1 MNVKQGNWLVAVSGG
16 ADSMALLAMCLEENV
31 SCACAHVNYHH
42 RPQAEEEE
50 AYVRAFCSEHG
61 IRCFVENRPFFWEGN
76 FEAAARKHRYA
87 FFSRIVKEY
96 GFNGVLT
103 AHHQDDLLET
113 YFMQE
118 EKGMT
123 PEYYGLK
130 EERMLEGVLVV
141 RPLLGFTKRQLEDYC
156 RQRRI
161 RTFYDQTNSDL
172 SLTRN
177 RIRSEVVETLSA
189 EGRAMVLREIERR
202 NAELQERR
210 CRIRAQMNEYGLTL
224 ERYRSDRKEDRLM
237 ALRTLAAPSVQ
248 SVSEGELKE
257 ADKALCSGKD
267 VLIPFHG
274 ALLSAPYG
282 VIRLLAEPEPYASV
296 YADEQSLLR
305 AEHPSF
311 AVKPGTPGVNAVT
324 LHAEDWPVTVR
335 SPLPGDAI
343 RMRFGTKP
351 VHRFFIDRHIPRYER
366 LLWPIVTN
374 AAGEVIL
381 VPGLGCER
389 WHYSI
394 CPTVS
399 VLQLSRCK

>member
-1 MNVKQGNWLVAVSGG
+1 
-16 ADSMALLAMCLEENV
+16 
-31 SCACAHVNYHH
+31 
-42 RPQAEEEE
+42 
-50 AYVRAFCSEHG
+50 
-61 IRCFVENRPFFWEGN
+61 
-76 FEAAARKHRYA
+76 
-87 FFSRIVKEY
+87 
-96 GFNGVLT
+96 
-103 AHHQDDLLET
+103 
-113 YFMQE
+113 
-118 EKGMT
+118 
-123 PEYYGLK
+123 
-130 EERMLEGVLVV
+130 
-141 RPLLGFTKRQLEDYC
+141 
-156 RQRRI
+156 
-161 RTFYDQTNSDL
+161 
-172 SLTRN
+172 
-177 RIRSEVVETLSA
+177 
-189 EGRAMVLREIERR
+189 
-202 NAELQERR
+202 
-210 CRIRAQMNEYGLTL
+210 MNEYGLTL
-224 ERYRSDRKEDRLM
+224 ERYRSERTEDRLM

-311 AVKPGTPGVNAVT
+311 AVKPGTPGMNAVT

-394 CPTVS
+394 CSTVS